1 MAPRRSGRIAHSAQ
15 NLGEPTSS
23 SRSLKADEVISKRK
37 KRSSKSNASSTAA
50 LPSTGS
56 SFTVPKVPSTPKRRR
71 TAAPNAILP
80 VTPTPSM
87 VGVLTAPRDRNSG
100 DFNTSSFSDRP
111 AEPHRTNA
119 PLATPGGTRVVAY
132 PDTGKIAE
140 ASPSKRG
147 IPHPTTTT
155 GNLLEEACNHLI
167 KADPRL
173 RPVVEKHHCH
183 IFGPEGLGET
193 IDPFRSLCSGIMAQQ
208 VSGAAAKSIK
218 KKFVTLFNN
227 GGVEDDGEEVNLTFP
242 TPAQV
247 AASDVATLRT
257 AGLSGRKAEYII
269 GLAEKFVGGELS
281 AELLIQANDGEVME
295 KLTAVR
301 GLGKWSVEMFA
312 CFALKRMD
320 VFSTGDLGVQRG
332 MAAYMGKDVGK
343 LKAKGGKWK
352 YMSEQ
357 DMLEHSEKFSP
368 YRSLFMWYMW
378 RVEDVD
384 VDAVQDN

>member
-1 MAPRRSGRIAHSAQ
+1 MAPRRSGRLAP
-15 NLGEPTSS
+15 LGQSVAEFTSS
-23 SRSLKADEVISKRK
+23 NIALKPEEVIHSGK
-37 KRSSKSNASSTAA
+37 KRSSESDAPPTTDV
-50 LPSTGS
+50 PSPGTT
-56 SFTVPKVPSTPKRRR
+56 FTVPDVSSTPKRRR
-71 TAAPNAILP
+71 IMAPSGVVP

-87 VGVLTAPRDRNSG
+87 VGALNASSDRNS
-100 DFNTSSFSDRP
+100 DDSIVSSFRNRP

-119 PLATPGGTRVVAY
+119 PLATPGGSRVVAY
-132 PDTGKIAE
+132 PEKINE
-140 ASPSKRG
+140 SSPSNPGVRR
-147 IPHPTTTT
+147 PTTTT
-155 GNLLEEACNHLI
+155 GNLLEEGCNHLI

-173 RPVVEKHHCH
+173 RPIIEKHYCRM
-183 IFGPEGLGET
+183 FGPEGLEET
-193 IDPFRSLCSGIMAQQ
+193 IDPFHSLCSGIMAQQ

-218 KKFVTLFNN
+218 KKFVALFTPS
-227 GGVEDDGEEVNLTFP
+227 GVEAQDDQVVLSFP

-247 AASDVATLRT
+247 AALDIATLRT
-257 AGLSGRKAEYII
+257 AGLSGRKAEYIK
-269 GLAEKFVGGELS
+269 GLAEKFVSGELS
-281 AELLIQANDGEVME
+281 AELLIKASDEEVME

-332 MAAYMGKDVGK
+332 MAAYMGKDVSK

-352 YMSEQ
+352 YMPEK
-357 DMLEHSEKFSP
+357 DMLKHSERFAP

-384 VDAVQDN
+384 VDALQKE